1 MKNTLLLIILT
12 LGSLVTF
19 AQKVITDSELE
30 TKLFK
35 PYVSVFE
42 KDREWVY
49 THLNKSEY
57 IQGDDIWFTS
67 YVINPANKLLNFT
80 TSKLYVELWSPE
92 KKLINRKILYVAA
105 GTANYYLHLS
115 DSLAPGSYCFRTYT
129 SWMLNFYPE
138 NDLNTTITILGRDKV
153 SETGPKVKKNIKPS
167 ALTAQKEKIPEP
179 GKIPDYDIQFLPES
193 GTFLEGVDNILGI
206 RATDPNGRGM
216 AITGKVFTAD
226 NQEIVSFS
234 TNESGADKITIPE
247 VTNQQYNVKIVLPDS
262 TIRDM
267 QLPKAQPKGVII
279 QINPYSTDM
288 VWFRTMTN
296 EATRQL
302 NKSYLVMIHANGVI
316 FNNYRINFSRTNA
329 VQFKLKKKEMARGI
343 VFATIFDENL
353 TPVAERI
360 FYNQDTLSKGKLTL
374 NAQPLTN
381 DTVNLEVHLTDS
393 LTTQGFAKLSISVL
407 PGETLLNHFTNSLRS
422 ESILRPALRGPIEN
436 PDSYFEKTDINH
448 TVAIDNLLLTQG
460 WRKYDWPVLLKDTLP
475 KFTHLFEE
483 AFSIEGRVKNW
494 LKNKP
499 DQNSN
504 ITLIS
509 PLNNLFLLT
518 PVDSVGTFKFDR
530 VYLNDSTWIIAS
542 ASSAKGKNWN
552 RVLQMTI
559 PESFTEAPDFQQTPE
574 PAVKQNKIPDD
585 IPQLTKGDILLQE
598 VVITAEKKK
607 PFADN
612 MNIGIMSRTM
622 ELTKENFNQFS
633 TMERLLMIQFNVM
646 TEQKQDGGYHFN
658 MGRSSTSDQEPLMM
672 IDGMKVFDPQD
683 ILFFPLTLVEG
694 VAVNKDGLG
703 GGMDGSAGTIAI
715 KTRTT
720 PLFVNDAE
728 ATNIKRILV
737 KGYAPPVKYF
747 EPKYIIRPGS
757 IDYDRYATIFWKP
770 ELIIDQSNK
779 ANFKFSVPQEIK
791 TITLRVEGI
800 SSDGRTFNHDQKITL
815 PGRD

>member
-422 ESILRPALRGPIEN
+422 N
-436 PDSYFEKTDINH
+436 QFY
-448 TVAIDNLLLTQG
+448 
-460 WRKYDWPVLLKDTLP
+460 VL
-475 KFTHLFEE
+475 HC
-483 AFSIEGRVKNW
+483 A
-494 LKNKP
+494 
-499 DQNSN
+499 
-504 ITLIS
+504 
-509 PLNNLFLLT
+509 
-518 PVDSVGTFKFDR
+518 
-530 VYLNDSTWIIAS
+530 
-542 ASSAKGKNWN
+542 
-552 RVLQMTI
+552 
-559 PESFTEAPDFQQTPE
+559 APS
-574 PAVKQNKIPDD
+574 KIP
-585 IPQLTKGDILLQE
+585 IAIL
-598 VVITAEKKK
+598 KK
-607 PFADN
+607 PISIIPLPSIICFLRRDGVN
-612 MNIGIMSRTM
+612 MTG
-622 ELTKENFNQFS
+622 QFC
-633 TMERLLMIQFNVM
+633 
-646 TEQKQDGGYHFN
+646 
-658 MGRSSTSDQEPLMM
+658 
-672 IDGMKVFDPQD
+672 
-683 ILFFPLTLVEG
+683 
-694 VAVNKDGLG
+694 
-703 GGMDGSAGTIAI
+703 
-715 KTRTT
+715 
-720 PLFVNDAE
+720 
-728 ATNIKRILV
+728 
-737 KGYAPPVKYF
+737 
-747 EPKYIIRPGS
+747 
-757 IDYDRYATIFWKP
+757 
-770 ELIIDQSNK
+770 
-779 ANFKFSVPQEIK
+779 
-791 TITLRVEGI
+791 
-800 SSDGRTFNHDQKITL
+800 
-815 PGRD
+815 